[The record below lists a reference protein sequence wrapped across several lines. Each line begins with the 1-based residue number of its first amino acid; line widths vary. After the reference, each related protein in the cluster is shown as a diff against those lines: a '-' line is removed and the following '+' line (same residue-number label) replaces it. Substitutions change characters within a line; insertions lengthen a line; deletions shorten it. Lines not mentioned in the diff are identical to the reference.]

1 MLKPKYLRR
10 KFTGECDVFLQ
21 DPLPAN
27 FNGNIPGHTCLQP
40 ARHYTAA
47 DIGMFGAY
55 LCDVHAEKREELTD
69 D

>member
-21 DPLPAN
+21 DPLPKD
-27 FNGNIPGHTCLQP
+27 FNGSIPGHFCLAP
-40 ARHYTAA
+40 ARAYNRGTDLPFAA
-47 DIGMFGAY
+47 F